1 MNFAFS
7 RLDDHVTFS
16 HSGSGTAGEI
26 YSLTCDAF
34 LVNPGTLPTGAP
46 VPTFQ
51 WSFASAS
58 LPSGLTTP
66 STTSS
71 VATNPTRITY
81 TSTLQFSQLSQS
93 HAGNY
98 TCRLGAGRLVNSA
111 TVTVDGMMIN
121 IVTIVI
127 D

>member
-7 RLDDHVTFS
+7 LFDDHVTFS
-16 HSGSGTAGEI
+16 HSGSGTAGEP
-26 YSLTCDAF
+26 YLLTCEAI
-34 LVNPGTLPTGAP
+34 LVNPGTLPIGAP
-46 VPTFQ
+46 APTFQ

-66 STTSS
+66 PTTSS

-81 TSTLQFSQLSQS
+81 TSTLQFSPLNQS

-111 TVTVDGMMIN
+111 TVTVDGIMIN
-121 IVTIVI
+121 IVTVVI